1 MTDSI
6 ELAELADQ
14 ILDIAEDN
22 YDRLSSIIDDL
33 DDEVKNE
40 LLVSDF
46 LHAFQV
52 FYYYF
57 RMDPSEIVIDR
68 LMLQPA
74 SSLEKGVF
82 IENFDIFELWFIIE
96 DNNGIIYVSDGEK
109 ILRKFS
115 GRKAYTEAVEYANSL
130 EW

>member
-109 ILRKFS
+109 ILKKFS
-115 GRKAYTEAVEYANSL
+115 GRKAYTEAVEYADSL

>member
-33 DDEVKNE
+33 DEEVKNE

-109 ILRKFS
+109 ILKKFS
-115 GRKAYTEAVEYANSL
+115 GRRAYTEAVEYADSL

>member
-1 MTDSI
+1 MTDNI

-14 ILDIAEDN
+14 ILEIADDD

-33 DDEVKNE
+33 DEEVKNE
-40 LLVSDF
+40 ILVSDF
-46 LHAFQV
+46 LHAYQV

-57 RMDPSEIVIDR
+57 RMEPSEIVIDR
-68 LMLQPA
+68 LMLEPA

-82 IENFDIFELWFIIE
+82 IEDFDIFELWFIIE
-96 DNNGIIYVSDGEK
+96 DNKGVIYVSDGSK
-109 ILRKFS
+109 ILKKFS
-115 GRKAYTEAVEYANSL
+115 GMQAYTEAAKYAKSL

>member
-115 GRKAYTEAVEYANSL
+115 GRKAYTKAVEYANSL